1 MLQQEITDAADGEDI
16 LIVAHWDAVSGSI
29 ARLRPWAIADHVIHT
44 GFTVSWREKQE
55 GEPLGWIAG
64 TCNVKLL
71 LSGSSKA
78 IPGLR
83 STSLLLWSAEHPHI
97 PMTVSCDGI
106 ARAVRMAQSEWHYTE
121 VCRICTDGSWGK
133 WRLET
138 KNGENGVHWV
148 EAFKPIYLAGS
159 ATKKVYNVASSI
171 VGKVNPFYHRK
182 HHHHDD
188 K

>member
-1 MLQQEITDAADGEDI
+1 MLQQEITDTADGEDI

-55 GEPLGWIAG
+55 GEPLGWITG

-71 LSGSSKA
+71 LSGSSNA
-78 IPGLR
+78 IPGLCGM
-83 STSLLLWSAEHPHI
+83 SLLLWSAEHPHI
-97 PMTVSCDGI
+97 PMTVSCEVI
-106 ARAVRMAQSEWHYTE
+106 ARRSPQHTE
-121 VCRICTDGSWGK
+121 ACRICADGSWGK